1 MRMIVRNN
9 RQVTRLF
16 FILVIAAAIFGWWYA
31 SANWQVQ
38 PDAIVLPTGQDF
50 NWIDFVA
57 TLGEEAI
64 QLFLGLTGPT
74 Q

>member
-1 MRMIVRNN
+1 MIVRNN

-16 FILVIAAAIFGWWYA
+16 FILVLAAAAFGWWYA
-31 SANWQVQ
+31 STHWQMQ
-38 PDAIVLPTGQDF
+38 PDTIALPTGQDF
-50 NWIDFVA
+50 NWIDFIA